1 MTTPKKILK
10 FYIHLNLIIDS
21 NTYSY
26 ITDSENKNYKVSIK
40 TNKDYIIYTD
50 NSYDENKNLNIFASI
65 YYPFDLEKSLENIE
79 SCEEWEEV
87 EKFLENAS
95 GDLNG

>member
-1 MTTPKKILK
+1 MENKKNIK
-10 FYIHLNLIIDS
+10 CIID
-21 NTYSY
+21 NA
-26 ITDSENKNYKVSIK
+26 EKNFEILYTFKSIK